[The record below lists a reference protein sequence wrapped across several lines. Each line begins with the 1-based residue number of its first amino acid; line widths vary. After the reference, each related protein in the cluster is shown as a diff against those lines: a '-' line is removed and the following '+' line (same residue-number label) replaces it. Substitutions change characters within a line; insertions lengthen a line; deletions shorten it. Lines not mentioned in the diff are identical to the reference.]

1 MRICSLLPSATEIV
15 LALGL
20 GDHLVAVTHECD
32 LPAGARPL
40 PLVTRSSVDH
50 LTLDSRA
57 IHTHVTAA
65 AHSGSSLY
73 ALDQELLE
81 RLDPDIILTQE
92 LCDVCAVSYDQVAEA
107 VHRLDVKLPGQ
118 RTVLSL
124 EPKGL
129 AGILDVIEQVGDV
142 TGVPECAAAL
152 IRELRA
158 RIDRVAAVAAR
169 ATTRPRVFAME
180 WLDPPYSAGHWVP
193 EMIRLAGG
201 HDEMSREGAPSVE
214 VSWAQIAVYDPEIVL
229 LMPCSFSL
237 KRTLEELHRIA
248 LPAAWSRLAAVKA
261 GRAYAVDA
269 AVHFSRSGPS
279 TIDGLEILGEIIH
292 PELFPRR
299 SPPDAW
305 RPLGTASSQPGR

>member
-32 LPAGARPL
+32 RPAGARPV
-40 PLVTRSSVDH
+40 PVITRSTVDH
-50 LTLDSRA
+50 GTRGSRE

-65 AHSGSSLY
+65 AHMGSSLY
-73 ALDQELLE
+73 ALDQEVLG

-107 VHRLDVKLPGQ
+107 VHRLDVTLPGK

-129 AGILDVIEQVGDV
+129 AGILDVIEQAGDV
-142 TGVPECAAAL
+142 TGVPERAAAL

-169 ATTRPRVFAME
+169 ATTRPRVFAMQ
-180 WLDPPYSAGHWVP
+180 WLDPPHSAGHWGPGV
-193 EMIRLAGG
+193 IRPAGG
-201 HDEMSREGAPSVE
+201 H
-214 VSWAQIAVYDPEIVL
+214 Y
-229 LMPCSFSL
+229 
-237 KRTLEELHRIA
+237 
-248 LPAAWSRLAAVKA
+248 
-261 GRAYAVDA
+261 
-269 AVHFSRSGPS
+269 
-279 TIDGLEILGEIIH
+279 GLT
-292 PELFPRR
+292 P
-299 SPPDAW
+299 
-305 RPLGTASSQPGR
+305 

>member
-92 LCDVCAVSYDQVAEA
+92 LMSGSSRDRKST
-107 VHRLDVKLPGQ
+107 RLN
-118 RTVLSL
+118 S
-124 EPKGL
+124 
-129 AGILDVIEQVGDV
+129 
-142 TGVPECAAAL
+142 
-152 IRELRA
+152 
-158 RIDRVAAVAAR
+158 
-169 ATTRPRVFAME
+169 
-180 WLDPPYSAGHWVP
+180 S
-193 EMIRLAGG
+193 
-201 HDEMSREGAPSVE
+201 
-214 VSWAQIAVYDPEIVL
+214 
-229 LMPCSFSL
+229 
-237 KRTLEELHRIA
+237 
-248 LPAAWSRLAAVKA
+248 
-261 GRAYAVDA
+261 
-269 AVHFSRSGPS
+269 
-279 TIDGLEILGEIIH
+279 H
-292 PELFPRR
+292 P
-299 SPPDAW
+299 
-305 RPLGTASSQPGR
+305 

>member
-32 LPAGARPL
+32 LPAGARPV
-40 PLVTRSSVDH
+40 PVITRSTVDH
-50 LTLDSRA
+50 GTRGSRE

-65 AHSGSSLY
+65 AHRGSSIY
-73 ALDQELLE
+73 ELDQELLE

-107 VHRLDVKLPGQ
+107 VHRLDVKVPGQ

-142 TGVPECAAAL
+142 TGVPERSAAL
-152 IRELRA
+152 IRELKA
-158 RIDRVAAVAAR
+158 RIDRVVAVAAG

-201 HDEMSREGAPSVE
+201 HDEMSREGEYSVE
-214 VSWAQIAVYDPEIVL
+214 VSWTRIADYDPDVL
-229 LMPCSFSL
+229 VLMPSSFSL
-237 KRTLEELHRIA
+237 AHTLDEL
-248 LPAAWSRLAAVKA
+248 SRLALPDVWPRLKAVA
-261 GRAYAVDA
+261 SGYAYAVDSA
-269 AVHFSRSGPS
+269 TYFSRSSPR
-279 TIDGLEILGEIIH
+279 TIEGLEILAEILH
-292 PELFPRR
+292 PKLFARV
-299 SPPDAW
+299 SAPDAW
-305 RPLGTASSQPGR
+305 QRIAPAERR